1 MKLLKYVKH
10 ESVSIEFV
18 IHHEDI
24 DAPTGSQEWKTAIV
38 QALVDQKQFPTE
50 GNYTVEINH
59 HCYNDETRNHHM
71 IMTANWLDPNA
82 EQVIVE
88 DAVTEENKA
97 AEYDEAAVKNILNW
111 LD

>member
-18 IHHEDI
+18 IHHENA

-59 HCYNDETRNHHM
+59 HCYNDETKNHHM

-82 EQVIVE
+82 EQVNLE
-88 DAVTEENKA
+88 ANGEHKA
-97 AEYDEAAVKNILNW
+97 AEYNEEAVKDILNW